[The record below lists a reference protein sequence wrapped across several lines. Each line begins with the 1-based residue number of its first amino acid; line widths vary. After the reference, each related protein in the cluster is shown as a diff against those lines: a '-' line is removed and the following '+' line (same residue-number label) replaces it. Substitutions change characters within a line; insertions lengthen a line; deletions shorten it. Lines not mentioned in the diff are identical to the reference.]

1 MKAPFNVIPM
11 ATLLA
16 ALSIHP
22 AFADDNA
29 EAFRKLD
36 VNGDGYIS
44 EYEALAHAELPDAFA
59 DGDENSD
66 GLLDM
71 AEFLILEIS
80 DD

>member
-1 MKAPFNVIPM
+1 MKVLSNVIPM

-22 AFADDNA
+22 AFADDNTQ
-29 EAFRKLD
+29 EFQKLD
-36 VNGDGYIS
+36 VNGDGFIS
-44 EYEALAHAELPDAFA
+44 EYEALAHSELPEAFA
-59 DGDENSD
+59 EGDENND

-71 AEFLILEIS
+71 AEFLILEFS